1 MLSKLRRLDD
11 FTFVEQG
18 LLLQL
23 AAASFALRILL
34 PTMALPRLVVL
45 FSRTATYPLFGWI
58 PLLHARCPIDRL
70 IMLIDTA
77 TAMSHG
83 NARCLPRSLLLFWLL
98 RARQQPVSVCLGV
111 STNQNLL
118 EGHAW
123 VEQAGVVLG
132 DALSFTNRYAVFV
145 RLPG

>member
-1 MLSKLRRLDD
+1 MLSKLRRLADL
-11 FTFVEQG
+11 TFVEQG

-23 AAASFALRILL
+23 AASSFALRILL
-34 PTMALPRLVVL
+34 PTMALPRLVAL
-45 FSRTATYPLFGWI
+45 FSRAATSPLLGRIPLF
-58 PLLHARCPIDRL
+58 HARCPIDRL

-83 NARCLPRSLLLFWLL
+83 IARCLPRSLLLFWVL
-98 RARQQPVSVCLGV
+98 RARQQPVLVCLGV
-111 STNQNLL
+111 STNLNLL

-132 DALSFTNRYAVFV
+132 DTLSLTNRYAVFI